1 MAYKCVHIEKKK
13 KEKKKFKHVLKQ
25 LLQMYFHIHVC
36 FKKVYI
42 FYKSFNLISIK
53 NSETIKYPFYL
64 HTFKTLLII
73 NTLLI
78 IIMFFGK
85 NYNPILQPEL
95 KLFCHKKVKL
105 SDILRYLLPLTIS
118 YDVCRANVYDLYN
131 TF

>member
-13 KEKKKFKHVLKQ
+13 KEKKTFKHVLKQ

-36 FKKVYI
+36 LKKVYI

-53 NSETIKYPFYL
+53 NSETIKYTFYL

-73 NTLLI
+73 NTLLMM
-78 IIMFFGK
+78 IMFFGK

-95 KLFCHKKVKL
+95 K
-105 SDILRYLLPLTIS
+105 
-118 YDVCRANVYDLYN
+118 
-131 TF
+131 